1 MSTIVLGGRR
11 PRPALTDGV
20 PLQGHTSG
28 SSCSSAAPTCRW
40 CSSAR
45 PAPTSICA
53 APSTTQW
60 ALLGRF
66 GGVPLL
72 LLNFGEITEVATSE
86 DEIVAQRNEVRGR
99 DAGDVTTLLVPWRE
113 VQRGPYFVSVLNA
126 WEPPA
131 EGYGSKQI
139 DVQDCDLT
147 FRLVARLSEP
157 LALWPTCL
165 ARVGPLTSLL
175 WPADSDHYV
184 RRWRHRK
191 SELYREIRDV
201 RSDLGA
207 LTATIEREQT
217 AWLKDLQAVAT
228 LLGVT
233 PPAESADAESAD
245 AESADTSDA
254 ETEDSS

>member
-1 MSTIVLGGRR
+1 VQQRGADLQVVLKR
-11 PRPALTDGV
+11 
-20 PLQGHTSG
+20 TSG
-28 SSCSSAAPTCRW
+28 PNQPLCCSEHNLVGAV
-40 CSSAR
+40 
-45 PAPTSICA
+45 
-53 APSTTQW
+53 
-60 ALLGRF
+60 GRF

-157 LALWPTCL
+157 LAPCPTY
-165 ARVGPLTSLL
+165 ALL
-175 WPADSDHYV
+175 V
-184 RRWRHRK
+184 
-191 SELYREIRDV
+191 LV
-201 RSDLGA
+201 L
-207 LTATIEREQT
+207 
-217 AWLKDLQAVAT
+217 
-228 LLGVT
+228 
-233 PPAESADAESAD
+233 
-245 AESADTSDA
+245 
-254 ETEDSS
+254 